1 MRGAEKKSVPNGS
14 NVSQRTLVPP
24 PPVLAMLPRPPALT
38 VLPWEP
44 RVPLPAVLPL
54 VLSDIFSS
62 LFSSFLPQY
71 SANAMNPNR

>member
-1 MRGAEKKSVPNGS
+1 
-14 NVSQRTLVPP
+14 
-24 PPVLAMLPRPPALT
+24 MLPRPPALT

-54 VLSDIFSS
+54 VLSDIVLS